1 MNAPDDSHF
10 RFIGR
15 PICRREDARS
25 IACAARFGDD
35 AKAASAQPPGQA
47 E

>member
-15 PICRREDARS
+15 PICRREDAQS
-25 IACAARFGDD
+25 IACAVRFGDD
-35 AKAASAQPPGQA
+35 ADAPSGQA

>member
-15 PICRREDARS
+15 PIPRKEDGRL
-25 IACAARFGDD
+25 
-35 AKAASAQPPGQA
+35 AKAASAAQREQA